1 METDISLSLKL
12 RIAGRTIVYSG
23 DSGWNEELVSFAEGA
38 DLFICECTY
47 YESSQLTFHM
57 NYPQLAANRS
67 RFKVKRMLLSHLGR
81 EVLAHKRNLKMKLAF
96 DGLKIKL

>member
-1 METDISLSLKL
+1 
-12 RIAGRTIVYSG
+12 
-23 DSGWNEELVSFAEGA
+23 
-38 DLFICECTY
+38 
-47 YESSQLTFHM
+47 M

-81 EVLAHKRNLKMKLAF
+81 EVLAHKRDLKMKLAF